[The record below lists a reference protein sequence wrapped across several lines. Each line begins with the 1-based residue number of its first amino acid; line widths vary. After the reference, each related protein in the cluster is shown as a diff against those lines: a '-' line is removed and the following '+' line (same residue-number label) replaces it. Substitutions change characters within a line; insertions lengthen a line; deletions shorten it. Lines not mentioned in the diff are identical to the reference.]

1 MHLFPIVNIMGIDF
15 DLSAIIAILVSVTIT
30 FVIARLAVR
39 NLSVD
44 NPSKMQNFMEW
55 VVEFIHSTIASSM
68 PVQKAKAYISLGM
81 TLIMFIFISNL
92 LGLPFMVVTDA
103 TQPYPWI
110 GVTEQYLADHGGT
123 AHIAWWKSPTADL
136 GVTAGLAIVV
146 FVLVHY
152 LGIKL
157 NRKHYFQ
164 HYLHPYPVFFPVN
177 VIETLAKPLT
187 LALRLYANILAG
199 EILISTILKLSYIGI
214 PFMMAWQGFS
224 IFVGAIQAFL
234 FTVLTMV
241 YISQATIHDDH
252 EEVEPVKAGVE
263 HAKA

>member
-1 MHLFPIVNIMGIDF
+1 MHLFPIVNFMGIDF

-30 FVIARLAVR
+30 FVVARLAVR

-55 VVEFIHSTIASSM
+55 VAEFMHSTIASSM
-68 PVQKAKAYISLGM
+68 PVHKARPYLALGM

-92 LGLPFMVVTDA
+92 LGLPFMIVTEA
-103 TQPYPWI
+103 HHAYPWL
-110 GVTEQYLADHGGT
+110 GVTEEYLASHGGH

-136 GVTAGLAIVV
+136 AVTAGLAIVV
-146 FVLVHY
+146 FVLVHF

-157 NRKHYFQ
+157 NRKHYFH
-164 HYLHPYPVFFPVN
+164 HYLHPYPIFLPVN
-177 VIETLAKPLT
+177 IIETFAKPLT
-187 LALRLYANILAG
+187 LALRLYANIYAG
-199 EILISTILKLSYIGI
+199 EVLISTILMMSYLGL
-214 PFMMAWQGFS
+214 PFMIAWQGFS

-252 EEVEPVKAGVE
+252 EQVEPVK
-263 HAKA
+263 H